1 MTEENICG
9 NRRTAG
15 NQSLRECNWWVNP
28 TGNSAYQGC
37 YAAVELCLYMHLDHV
52 LELLLYSC
60 WLLTAD
66 EINFAANVS
75 IFIVSCLTCPWLHI
89 LAASP
94 AECRATSKNSQ
105 CHFFY
110 ARLSLYA
117 IRALVRTCRKK
128 CGHRQNV
135 RSGLQFCG

>member
-28 TGNSAYQGC
+28 PGNSAYQGC
-37 YAAVELCLYMHLDHV
+37 YAAVELCLYIHVDHV

-60 WLLTAD
+60 WFLTAD
-66 EINFAANVS
+66 EINFAVNVS
-75 IFIVSCLTCPWLHI
+75 IFIVSCLTCAWLHI
-89 LAASP
+89 LVASP
-94 AECRATSKNSQ
+94 AECRAIRRNSQ

-110 ARLSLYA
+110 ARLNLYA
-117 IRALVRTCRKK
+117 IRALVRTLGKK
-128 CGHRQNV
+128 RVHRQNE
-135 RSGLQFCG
+135 RSSLQLTG